1 MALPSAD
8 FLAGVIEGFYGPP
21 WTQADRFELFGW
33 MQQWGLNAYLYGPK
47 DDLRHRAIWR
57 ETYPDADAAKLAE
70 IIAESARRGLNFF
83 YMLGPGL
90 DLRFTSASD
99 RERLQARFS
108 QLLALG
114 CRNFALLF
122 DDIPDR
128 MDPADRERFGSFAA
142 AQCDVTNELFRWVR
156 AQQPAAR
163 FLFCPTPYCGRMAE
177 RRLGGEGYLEI
188 VGRELLP
195 EIGVCWTGP
204 EIIAREITVPH
215 VRELRQLLRRAP
227 VIWDNLHANDY
238 DGRRIFLGPYAGR
251 PSELRGEVAGLLT
264 NPNTEYPVNYPA
276 FRTFAEFVRHEGAWN
291 PRAAY
296 GQALAEWLPR
306 FATVGQPI
314 TAADLSLFGDACYLP
329 YEDGP
334 AAAQL
339 FAALQRLLATEPARW
354 TPELIAAF
362 REPATRLRDFCAR
375 TAELRDRALFAA
387 LSRRTWELREE
398 LDLLLGYVR
407 IKEADPQAPATS
419 DFHLPGTYRGGYV
432 ARLQQLLRQR
442 ADGVFEP
449 AVSPVRDTGA

>member
-1 MALPSAD
+1 M
-8 FLAGVIEGFYGPP
+8 EK
-21 WTQADRFELFGW
+21 
-33 MQQWGLNAYLYGPK
+33 WGLGAYFYGPK
-47 DDLRHRAIWR
+47 DDLRHRTIWR
-57 ETYPDADAAKLAE
+57 ETYPESEAARLVE
-70 IIAESARRGLNFF
+70 VIAECSRRGRTFY

-90 DLRFTSASD
+90 DLRFASGCD
-99 RERLQARFS
+99 RDRLKARFG
-108 QLLALG
+108 QLLSLG

-128 MDPADRERFGSFAA
+128 MDPLDLKRFGSFAS
-142 AQCDVTNELFRWVR
+142 AQCDVANELFHWVR
-156 AQQPAAR
+156 GQHATSR

-177 RRLGGEGYLEI
+177 CRLGGTGYLET

-204 EIIAREITVPH
+204 EIISREISVPH

-238 DGRRIFLGPYAGR
+238 DGRRIFLGPYSGR
-251 PSELRGEVAGLLT
+251 PAELRREVAGLLT

-276 FRTFAEFVRHEGAWN
+276 LRTFAEFVNHDGEWN

-296 GQALAEWLPR
+296 TQALAEWLPR

-314 TAADLSLFGDACYLP
+314 AAADLSLFGDACYLP

-334 AAAQL
+334 AAVDL
-339 FAALQRLLATEPARW
+339 FMALRRLLATESARW
-354 TPELIAAF
+354 TPELIGAF
-362 REPATRLRDFCAR
+362 REPATRLRDFCSR
-375 TAELRDRALFAA
+375 TAELQDRALFAA

-398 LDLLLGYVR
+398 LDLLLTYVR
-407 IKEADPQAPATS
+407 TKEADPHAPAIS

-442 ADGVFEP
+442 PDGVFEP
-449 AVSPVRDTGA
+449 SLVQQDTF